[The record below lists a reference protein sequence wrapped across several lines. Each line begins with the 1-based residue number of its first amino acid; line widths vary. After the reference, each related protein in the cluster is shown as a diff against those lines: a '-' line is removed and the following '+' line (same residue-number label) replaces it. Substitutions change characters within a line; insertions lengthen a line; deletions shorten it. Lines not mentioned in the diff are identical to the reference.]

1 MTSPAE
7 QTLDTAISNAIR
19 QHPDSDDG
27 EIFIDWI
34 VIAATRT
41 PQQLADNDN
50 PTTTISHWAPSGLPA
65 HTALGLL
72 QLVSDALRGIGTE
85 DEQ

>member
-41 PQQLADNDN
+41 PQQLAADDN
-50 PTTTISHWAPSGLPA
+50 PTTISHWAPSGQPA

-72 QLVSDALRGIGTE
+72 QLLSDRIRGIGTE